1 MTEDLGKLTLRLT
14 VGVLMLFHGVA
25 KLFHGIDP
33 IRAMVGS
40 AGLPAWAAYGVYL
53 GEVVAPL
60 MVVLGVYARVGAALI
75 VINMVFAV
83 LLAHT
88 GDFFLLT
95 GHGGWRLELQ
105 GFFLF
110 TALAVALLGA
120 GRYALRPDD

>member
-1 MTEDLGKLTLRLT
+1 MVEDLGKLILRLT
-14 VGVLMLFHGVA
+14 VGVLLLFHGVA

-33 IRAMVGS
+33 IRGMVVS
-40 AGLPAWAAYGVYL
+40 AGLPSEVAYGVYL
-53 GEVVAPL
+53 GEVIAPL
-60 MVVLGVYARVGAALI
+60 MVALGLFTRLGAVLI

-88 GDFFLLT
+88 GDFLAFT
-95 GHGGWRLELQ
+95 DHGGWRLELQ

-110 TALAVALLGA
+110 TALAVALLGS